1 LIEKPPCVV
10 CKRIYEKKD
19 EPTPCYDCLPEI
31 RPENRVAIKVWPFV
45 QGQHIVAAGRPISL
59 NLAAVFPVL
68 DAMGIEKEK
77 HMAIVEKLL
86 LMHETTMEA
95 LDEKRKK

>member
-1 LIEKPPCVV
+1 M
-10 CKRIYEKKD
+10 
-19 EPTPCYDCLPEI
+19 
-31 RPENRVAIKVWPFV
+31 AS
-45 QGQHIVAAGRPISL
+45 GRPISL

-68 DAMGIEKEK
+68 DAMGIEKEN
-77 HMAIVEKLL
+77 HMAIIEKLL

>member
-1 LIEKPPCVV
+1 M
-10 CKRIYEKKD
+10 
-19 EPTPCYDCLPEI
+19 
-31 RPENRVAIKVWPFV
+31 AS
-45 QGQHIVAAGRPISL
+45 GRPISL

-68 DAMGIEKEK
+68 DAMGIDKK
-77 HMAIVEKLL
+77 NHMAIIEKLL